1 MNRKMFRAMKRNPKL
16 QEEVYLTDGRKMS
29 RADAIEYYEACIK
42 CIPKQTASDSI
53 ENSRRDYIK
62 RIKCELCR
70 LYEGT
75 GLTNPYIQFHDLNVY
90 RNRLLLTE
98 LRTPD
103 VTISSRKVH

>member
-16 QEEVYLTDGRKMS
+16 QEEVCLIDGRKMS

-62 RIKCELCR
+62 QKS
-70 LYEGT
+70 T
-75 GLTNPYIQFHDLNVY
+75 LNSVTMTET
-90 RNRLLLTE
+90 LL
-98 LRTPD
+98 
-103 VTISSRKVH
+103 SKVRSQL